1 MPGRQEARRKT
12 PKKRVKFLMKTAVFE
27 HPVKRYTIYW
37 IFRNWRFHS
46 IFNCFFRRFAA
57 SLLTPGMFGTQIM
70 KWYDNFRVLTLR
82 KRCQAG
88 LQPPL
93 KVTFQ
98 KNGKKYFFGEKIKVV
113 QNHREHSLGSI

>member
-1 MPGRQEARRKT
+1 MPGRQEARHKT

-57 SLLTPGMFGTQIM
+57 SLLTT
-70 KWYDNFRVLTLR
+70 WHVR
-82 KRCQAG
+82 
-88 LQPPL
+88 
-93 KVTFQ
+93 
-98 KNGKKYFFGEKIKVV
+98 
-113 QNHREHSLGSI
+113 HSNYELV

>member
-46 IFNCFFRRFAA
+46 VVKSGFLGPHFPLIRGMFVFRSGVRFLFGALEVPEPRVRKRRF
-57 SLLTPGMFGTQIM
+57 
-70 KWYDNFRVLTLR
+70 
-82 KRCQAG
+82 
-88 LQPPL
+88 
-93 KVTFQ
+93 
-98 KNGKKYFFGEKIKVV
+98 
-113 QNHREHSLGSI
+113 